1 MPTAIIA
8 DDERLMR
15 DQLRM
20 RLGQV
25 WPELEIV
32 GEAKN
37 GDEAV
42 ELVGELQARPDLPRH
57 PHARQDGMEAA
68 RQIGDRAGRVRHRLR
83 PVRGGSVR
91 ARRRRLRA
99 EAARAGAPAGH
110 GGAPEGDAW
119 HASRKA
125 PCVNDSV
132 TAMLSQLA
140 EKMAAPKPNYLQWI
154 QASIGQDLR
163 MIPVE
168 DILFFRS
175 DEKYT
180 CVQTEKFEALIR
192 KPVRDL
198 AEELDP
204 AAVLANPPRH
214 PGQRQR
220 HRRRHPRHA
229 RPPPGDDQGPSGQAG
244 SQPQLPASVQADV
257 RPVFSGAAADSAA
270 PPQSRRSRP
279 ASTMVA
285 SPLLVDLHAR
295 FSQTARRLQRRR
307 ACSCSGSSAGL
318 RLAPARPRAEP

>member
-20 RLGQV
+20 RLEQV

-42 ELVGELQARPDLPRH
+42 ELVGQCKPDFTFLDIRMP
-57 PHARQDGMEAA
+57 GKTGIEAA
-68 RQIGDRAGRVRHRLR
+68 REIGDSSQIVFVTAYDQYAVEAFERGAVDYVLKPSEPERLKVTVER
-83 PVRGGSVR
+83 LK
-91 ARRRRLRA
+91 ARLA
-99 EAARAGAPAGH
+99 KPGTV
-110 GGAPEGDAW
+110 
-119 HASRKA
+119 
-125 PCVNDSV
+125 VNDSV

-140 EKMAAPKPNYLQWI
+140 EKIAAPKPKHLQWI

-180 CVQTEKFEALIR
+180 CVQTASFEALIR

-198 AEELDP
+198 ADELDP
-204 AAVLANPPRH
+204 ALFWQIHRATLVNVNAIEGVTRDIRGRHLVLVK
-214 PGQRQR
+214 G
-220 HRRRHPRHA
+220 
-229 RPPPGDDQGPSGQAG
+229 RPEK
-244 SQPQLPASVQADV
+244 LEV
-257 RPVFSGAAADSAA
+257 
-270 PPQSRRSRP
+270 SRSF
-279 ASTMVA
+279 
-285 SPLLVDLHAR
+285 LHL
-295 FSQTARRLQRRR
+295 FKQM
-307 ACSCSGSSAGL
+307 
-318 RLAPARPRAEP
+318 